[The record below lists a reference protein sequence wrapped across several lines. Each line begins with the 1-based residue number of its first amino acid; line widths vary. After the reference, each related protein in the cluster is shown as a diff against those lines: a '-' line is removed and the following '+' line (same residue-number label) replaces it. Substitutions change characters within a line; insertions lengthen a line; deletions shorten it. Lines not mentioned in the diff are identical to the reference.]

1 MCVTH
6 SFGKMFFFQLL
17 DGERRKMRIFMKIST
32 CHLELMAV
40 LEGRGHAEEDVVGR
54 KITR

>member
-1 MCVTH
+1 
-6 SFGKMFFFQLL
+6 
-17 DGERRKMRIFMKIST
+17 MRIFMKIST

-40 LEGRGHAEEDVVGR
+40 LEGRGHAEEDFVGR

>member
-1 MCVTH
+1 MRDTFIWKNV
-6 SFGKMFFFQLL
+6 FFFQLL

-40 LEGRGHAEEDVVGR
+40 LKGRGHAEEDFVRR